1 MTICF
6 VVFTVIMD
14 SIVEKVMDAGKLI
27 VAFVLIICPG
37 LSITTTFGIF
47 GLLDQRINSVSMIM
61 PFLIMGIGVN
71 DAFLMLHAWHRTS
84 INKVSIPQRMGL
96 ILEDVGP
103 SITITTVT
111 DVTTFVLGSLTP
123 TAEISLFCRTT
134 AVALFLCYVFT
145 LLLFL
150 PILCYCSK
158 LENPNN
164 AAMSRDPNSRVSSKK
179 PFQIKTIYF

>member
-1 MTICF
+1 
-6 VVFTVIMD
+6 MD

-27 VAFVLIICPG
+27 VALVLIICPG
-37 LSITTTFGIF
+37 LAITTTFGIF

-71 DAFLMLHAWHRTS
+71 DAFLTLHAWHRTS
-84 INKVSIPQRMGL
+84 IDRISIPQRMGL

-103 SITITTVT
+103 SITITTIT
-111 DVTTFVLGSLTP
+111 DVTTFVLGSFTP
-123 TAEISLFCRTT
+123 TAEISLFCRAT
-134 AVALFLCYVFT
+134 ALALALCYIFT

-158 LENPNN
+158 MENPKN
-164 AAMSRDPNSRVSSKK
+164 AAMSRDPNSRVRL
-179 PFQIKTIYF
+179 FWGQL